1 MDKKGFLPPI
11 HPPNLVHVVFK
22 RPQMERPLM
31 TSHVFWSFLTYLPTL
46 SYSITYDFWGCLF
59 GPTLISDVINGRS
72 HMIIASKYK
81 HNLKKDFTSLC
92 NCIVARVQWCPTL
105 ATIVFKKGAKKSKYF
120 FKMIIEGHLCV
131 CLDYIYLFS
140 DAGR

>member
-1 MDKKGFLPPI
+1 MTPNGTSTNDVPRFLVIFDLPTYI
-11 HPPNLVHVVFK
+11 VLLYNV
-22 RPQMERPLM
+22 R
-31 TSHVFWSFLTYLPTL
+31 FLGLSWTPLPTL
-46 SYSITYDFWGCLF
+46 IL
-59 GPTLISDVINGRS
+59 DVINGRS

-131 CLDYIYLFS
+131 CLDYIYLFR